1 MDFNKDEYQSL
12 DHKIYNT
19 NLDQMGK
26 DAQTNLINQWINKNI
41 VVEKRMFMSA
51 R

>member
-1 MDFNKDEYQSL
+1 MDFTRDEHQSL
-12 DHKIYNT
+12 DNKIYNT

-26 DAQTNLINQWINKNI
+26 DDQTTLINQWINKNI